1 LGELSPT
8 FANIIVSEQANIDLS
23 KLRIQREG
31 DSPKHDLP
39 RSRYWLIM
47 YIVAAVFLAL
57 GALFFIKTIGPDE
70 EVELTTVSYV
80 SPSQASSLLTA
91 SGYVVAQRKASIASK
106 ATGRIVYLGFHEGD
120 KVKQGDIIARLE
132 SDDVEAAL
140 AQARADLDATK
151 ADRNDADRT
160 LVRTKKMFDGQLV
173 SQADYDAAQARYDRV
188 LALIASKEAA
198 VKAASVQVENTRIR
212 APFDGTILTKN
223 ADVGEVVAPFAAG
236 ASSRVAVVT
245 LADMSSLEVEA
256 DVSESNIELIK
267 IDQPCE
273 IVLDAYPEKRYSG
286 TVDKIVPT
294 ADRSKATVLTK
305 IRFNDRDG
313 RVLPEMSAKT
323 HFLSKETAVK
333 ENSPPKLAVNTSAI
347 TTNRDK
353 KIVFTYKD
361 DIITEV
367 PVELGERMGNMTEIT
382 SGLSSGEK
390 VVLAPSEKLH
400 SGMKVKL
407 KK

>member
-1 LGELSPT
+1 LREINHIIAS
-8 FANIIVSEQANIDLS
+8 IIVTEQARIDLS

-31 DSPKHDLP
+31 GAPKHDLP
-39 RSRYWLIM
+39 RSRYWLLM
-47 YIVAAVFLAL
+47 YIVAAVFLAI
-57 GALFFIKTIGPDE
+57 GAFFFLKTIGPDE
-70 EVELTTVSYV
+70 EVELTTVGYV

-120 KVKQGDIIARLE
+120 KVKLGDIIARIE

-140 AQARADLDATK
+140 SQAQADLEGAK
-151 ADRNDADRT
+151 AERNDAERT
-160 LVRTKKMFDGQLV
+160 LARTKKLFESQLV
-173 SQADYDAAQARYDRV
+173 SQSDYDAAQSRYDRV
-188 LALIASKEAA
+188 VALIASKQAGVRAA
-198 VKAASVQVENTRIR
+198 EVQVENTRIR

-273 IVLDAYPEKRYSG
+273 VVLDAYPDRRYSG
-286 TVDKIVPT
+286 TVNKIVPT

-305 IRFNDRDG
+305 IRFDDRDS
-313 RVLPEMSAKT
+313 RVLPEMSAKA
-323 HFLSKETAVK
+323 HFLTKETAGKV
-333 ENSPPKLAVNTSAI
+333 SVAAKLAVNTSAI
-347 TTNRDK
+347 TTNGDR

-361 DIITEV
+361 DLITEV
-367 PVELGERMGNMTEIT
+367 PVELGDTMGNMTEIT
-382 SGLSSGEK
+382 SGVAPGDK
-390 VVLAPSEKLH
+390 VVLKPSERLH

-407 KK
+407 RK